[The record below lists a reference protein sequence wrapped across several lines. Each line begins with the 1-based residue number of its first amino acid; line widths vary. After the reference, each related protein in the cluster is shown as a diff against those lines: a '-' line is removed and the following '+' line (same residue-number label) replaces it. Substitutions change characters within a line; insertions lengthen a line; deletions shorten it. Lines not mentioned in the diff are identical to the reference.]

1 MGLGFG
7 DSGLRF
13 RLGVEYVRFV
23 VRGSRFEVWGLGF
36 RGLGS
41 WFGVGGVRCSFEFCC
56 SG

>member
-23 VRGSRFEVWGLGF
+23 VRGSRFEVGVWGSGDWVHGLG
-36 RGLGS
+36 LG
-41 WFGVGGVRCSFEFCC
+41 V
-56 SG
+56 